1 MYICVINLSTDFMT
15 PKDRRLIISVCLVLL
30 NPAIWAIYK
39 LVRVIKRCFIKYD
52 EDGYKIPKDSN

>member
-1 MYICVINLSTDFMT
+1 MT
-15 PKDRRLIISVCLVLL
+15 PKDRRLIISVCLALL
-30 NPAIWAIYK
+30 CSPVFLIYK